1 MVFKSFKIIKVAL
14 VSSLAK
20 FIAQLTVY
28 NHAMVFLK
36 QFSYLS
42 VVVCNGIVI
51 GGHLEVVHRIDV
63 DTFYG

>member
-20 FIAQLTVY
+20 FVAQLTVH
-28 NHAMVFLK
+28 NHTMVFLK

-42 VVVCNGIVI
+42 VVIGNGIVI
-51 GGHLEVVHRIDV
+51 GGHLKVVHRIDV
-63 DTFYG
+63 DTFDG